1 MTALITMVFR
11 SRLMLLQ
18 CSRCLKRNYPCSAA
32 KKIVTAGSGRTDT
45 GVHARGQVVSL
56 TTSGSIPLENLLKAC
71 AGILPKD
78 IVLWQAEE
86 ADEGFMPDTALVGNV
101 IVIA

>member
-1 MTALITMVFR
+1 M
-11 SRLMLLQ
+11 
-18 CSRCLKRNYPCSAA
+18 
-32 KKIVTAGSGRTDT
+32 
-45 GVHARGQVVSL
+45 SL